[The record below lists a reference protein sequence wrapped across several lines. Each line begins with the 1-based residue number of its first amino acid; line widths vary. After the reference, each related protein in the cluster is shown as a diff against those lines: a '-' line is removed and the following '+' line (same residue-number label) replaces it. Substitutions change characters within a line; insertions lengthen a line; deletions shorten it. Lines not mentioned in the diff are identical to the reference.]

1 MAMSTYCEIHEWH
14 WNFDDDMGCPVCYAT
29 KVERERVLAILE
41 RKLSEMVD
49 VPKGVLSVNDLNDL
63 IDEIAFSDKI
73 EFDREEESK

>member
-1 MAMSTYCEIHEWH
+1 
-14 WNFDDDMGCPVCYAT
+14 MGCPVCYAT

-73 EFDREEESK
+73 EFDRDSE